1 MEHKVQ
7 LACSLGAGRPV
18 DIMEEGP
25 HALYFSVSI
34 STTKSAHTS
43 CKVSF
48 KLEEMTKEDYMT
60 ELDEIIQLDS
70 KTKLDRWLSWILLH
84 AATEL
89 CVEIEFIQ
97 K

>member
-25 HALYFSVSI
+25 HALYF
-34 STTKSAHTS
+34 SAHTS